1 MGKNVLYFTYQLL
14 GVRKDDSIDGFK
26 EVGIVD
32 DAVCV
37 SVA

>member
-14 GVRKDDSIDGFK
+14 GVRTDDSIDGLK
-26 EVGIVD
+26 DVGVVD
-32 DAVCV
+32 DAVGV